1 MDIGGSGYYQGG
13 SKSYGSNFSTGGG
26 LMYKFKRFNSKLTP
40 RGRWTFIIIFLIIFY
55 KFILGGSLTFGLF
68 GRNGINSQSAE
79 DIEDEVERISL
90 NEEVNKL
97 IHEGNEKISRNNLNY
112 LKLDE
117 PFVNQNDLSVYNYDN
132 GGNMFI
138 NQHDKKISL
147 VTDDPHK
154 IGYIFSNN
162 AMTSKDAESFEIEI
176 DFSIHGEQL
185 KTGLIGDGLAIW
197 LTDKHLQR
205 GDVFGM
211 QSNYNGLGIF
221 IDTYRNGQR
230 IKGQHKNFPYVSIQP
245 NNGQYGKYDKNTD
258 GAASEIGGCS
268 LHRVYNMR
276 SGDGLSRLRI
286 YYIKKT
292 NYLSIDFDVSG
303 TGKEFQNC
311 FTSENN
317 NFINLPS
324 NPFLGLSAET
334 GDLYHQVD
342 IFKIKATSLKDATT
356 GESIESIDKI
366 IDLVESDRSS
376 SSSGIENDGSNSN
389 FANTDNSHEA
399 ISERRRRRINR
410 RNQKIEGRKS
420 KSHQK
425 KVNKRLK
432 EMNENSF
439 GDERGPIGWILNKLW
454 VLLKISFYLSLLSV
468 FTYIAYVGLRVYK
481 DNKRKNN
488 TRGLL

>member
-1 MDIGGSGYYQGG
+1 MDIGGSGFYQGG
-13 SKSYGSNFSTGGG
+13 SNHYGSKFSTGGG
-26 LMYKFKRFNSKLTP
+26 FMYRLKRFNSKLTP
-40 RGRWTFIIIFLIIFY
+40 RGRWSLIIVSLIIFY

-68 GRNGINSQSAE
+68 GGSGSEYQYVR
-79 DIEDEVERISL
+79 DIDDEVEQISL
-90 NEEVNKL
+90 NEQVNKL
-97 IHEGNEKISRNNLNY
+97 IHEENEKLLRNSLNY
-112 LKLDE
+112 LKLEE

-162 AMTSKDAESFEIEI
+162 AMTTKDSEAFEIEI
-176 DFSIHGEQL
+176 DFSIHGQQL

-211 QSNYNGLGIF
+211 QSDYNGLGIF

-317 NFINLPS
+317 NNINLPS
-324 NPFLGLSAET
+324 NPYLGLSAET

-342 IFKIKATSLKDATT
+342 IFKIKATSLKDATS

-376 SSSGIENDGSNSN
+376 GIENDGSNS
-389 FANTDNSHEA
+389 ANKDNSNED
-399 ISERRRRRINR
+399 INERRRRRINR
-410 RNQKIEGRKS
+410 RNQRVEGRKS

-425 KVNKRLK
+425 RVTKRLK

-439 GDERGPIGWILNKLW
+439 GDERGPIGWIINKLW
-454 VLLKISFYLSLLSV
+454 IALKFTFYISLFSV
-468 FTYIAYVGLRVYK
+468 FGYIVYVGLRVYK